1 MQSSERCRNA
11 IMQWEGLRTAIYNDA
26 NGFPTVGYGHKLTT
40 YELAQH
46 AYADGITTGQAV
58 ILFDEDA
65 AVVDKQV
72 EALEPGYWSQGQFD
86 ALVSFTYNM
95 GISRTKRLLSH
106 GLAQVPNQL
115 PLWVHAGTKILPGLV
130 TRRKAE
136 IEWWNS

>member
-1 MQSSERCRNA
+1 MG
-11 IMQWEGLRTAIYNDA
+11 WEGLCTALYNDA
-26 NGFPTVGYGHKLTT
+26 NGFPTIGYGHKLTT

-58 ILFDEDA
+58 TLFDEDVNA
-65 AVVDKQV
+65 VDKQV

-86 ALVSFTYNM
+86 ALVSFTFNM
-95 GISRTKRLLSH
+95 GIGKAKQLLSH

-115 PLWVHAGTKILPGLV
+115 PLWIHAGGIVLPGLV